1 MGWTIQHLPGHTP
14 WLSYTQVANLMRV
27 VERELPARD
36 FRALRPLT
44 VHRSDA
50 WMELTPKQAGAIRDA
65 LHLAADSLDQRPL
78 LRGRLE
84 AREWAQLARDVAT
97 AADAAA
103 QFGKPWRWS

>member
-36 FRALRPLT
+36 FRALRALT
-44 VHRSDA
+44 VHRTDC

-65 LHLAADSLDQRPL
+65 LNTAAKVLDRRPPV
-78 LRGRLE
+78 RGRRE

-103 QFGKPWRWS
+103 RSGRPWRWS